1 MVERSN
7 GRKVIKILVTGAKG
21 QLGREIKKHSH
32 KLVGCE
38 FSFIDIDELDLKN
51 PTSIQNFFIS
61 RKFDYLINCAGYTAV
76 DKAEEE
82 EDKALL
88 INADSLSHIIEN
100 IRAHGTRLIHISTDY
115 VFDGKGQAP
124 YMEDFPTH
132 PESAY
137 GRSKLAG
144 EKICLSYEQGMIIR
158 TSWLYSSHGH
168 NFVKSI
174 LKKGREQ
181 NVLKVVNDQFGTPTF
196 AGHLA
201 QALLSIIDSV
211 EQEKKPFIPG
221 IFHYTNEGSCTW
233 FEFATKIKSIVGLPC
248 SIVPVKST
256 EYVLPAKRP
265 AYSILSKEKIH
276 SHYNLN
282 IPQWEEGLKIC
293 LDELEDHSKL
303 ISD

>member
-1 MVERSN
+1 M
-7 GRKVIKILVTGAKG
+7 IKILTTGAKG
-21 QLGREIKKHSH
+21 QLGKEVQKYSQNMQNY
-32 KLVGCE
+32 E
-38 FSFIDIDELDLKN
+38 FSFIDVDELDLKD
-51 PTSIQNFFIS
+51 PTSTQNYFS
-61 RKFDYLINCAGYTAV
+61 SNKFDYLINCAGYTAV

-82 EDKALL
+82 EDAAFL
-88 INADSLSHIIEN
+88 INADALSHIIDN

-115 VFDGKGQAP
+115 VFDGKGKAP
-124 YMEDFPTH
+124 YPEDFPTH

-144 EKICLSYEQGMIIR
+144 EEICLNYKQGMVIR

-181 NVLKVVNDQFGTPTF
+181 DVLKVVDDQFGTPTY

-201 QALLSIIDSV
+201 QALISIIDTV
-211 EQEKKPFIPG
+211 EQEEKPFIPG

-233 FEFATKIKSIVGLPC
+233 FEFATKIKSIIDLPC
-248 SIVPVKST
+248 SIIPVKST
-256 EYVLPAKRP
+256 EYILPAKRP
-265 AYSILSKEKIH
+265 AYSILSKEKIIT
-276 SHYNLN
+276 HYNLN

-293 LDELEDHSKL
+293 LDELEETANL
-303 ISD
+303 ISDQI

>member
-1 MVERSN
+1 M
-7 GRKVIKILVTGAKG
+7 VTGSDG

-32 KLVGCE
+32 KLAGCE
-38 FSFIDIDELDLKN
+38 FSFIDIDDLDLQN
-51 PTSIQNFFIS
+51 PSSIHDYFNSKKI
-61 RKFDYLINCAGYTAV
+61 DYLINCAGYTAV

-82 EDKALL
+82 EDKALI
-88 INADSLSHIIEN
+88 INADALAHIIEN
-100 IRAHGTRLIHISTDY
+100 IRGHGTRLIHISTDY
-115 VFDGKGQAP
+115 VFDGKGQVP
-124 YMEDFPTH
+124 YTEDFPTH

-181 NVLKVVNDQFGTPTF
+181 DVLKVVDDQFGTPTF

-201 QALLSIIDSV
+201 QAILSIIHSV
-211 EQEKKPFIPG
+211 EQEKKQFIPG

-233 FEFATKIKSIVGLPC
+233 FEFATKIKSIASLPC

-256 EYVLPAKRP
+256 EYILPAKRP
-265 AYSILSKEKIH
+265 AYSILSKEKIINYYDLH
-276 SHYNLN
+276 

-293 LDELEDHSKL
+293 LDELKDLSKL
-303 ISD
+303 ISG